1 MLEGGKN
8 LAKGRGRKVAD
19 GDYEVK
25 VCPVGW
31 QDATAW
37 RRCGPCC
44 AWWDDDGKCCKVVLA
59 LDRVE
64 DGLPLIAE
72 AIGGVTGKLDAV
84 IWAIAELALKMGVT
98 LGK

>member
-1 MLEGGKN
+1 MHGTKVV
-8 LAKGRGRKVAD
+8 KGRGLLVVD

-31 QDATAW
+31 QDTTSW
-37 RRCGPCC
+37 RRCGPAC
-44 AWWDDDGKCCKVVLA
+44 AWWDEDGKCCKVVLA

-72 AIGGVTGKLDAV
+72 SIGAVACKLDAV
-84 IWAIAELALKMGVT
+84 VWAIAELALKMGVT